1 MMIDVT
7 FFESGINMF
16 QRNAWEF
23 STRNDV
29 PIFWRN
35 PMCSTS
41 PTLRPSA
48 GPLELLPRSNGPGFV
63 FKCSAVPSHYAI
75 LIQQQKN
82 GWTVTGLI
90 LLSPKNRMGK
100 SIWLKLYLPLVEL
113 GYKKK
118 QRRTLRRKAIHFH
131 HRLVYSVSIFRNKR
145 GWRWCDLC
153 FLDYYRLVLESSTVI
168 WSTLQHME
176 RICSQTML
184 ESYFSSPF
192 HIPKVSISFQFQWSS
207 KQQLNTLSHSCFI
220 LSVRVRLPQ
229 TRVFWRSSN

>member
-48 GPLELLPRSNGPGFV
+48 GPLELLPRSNGPGFARPV
-63 FKCSAVPSHYAI
+63 CVSVVQYLHTMPSWYNNEKMVE
-75 LIQQQKN
+75 LC
-82 GWTVTGLI
+82 WTVTGLI

-113 GYKKK
+113 GYKK
-118 QRRTLRRKAIHFH
+118 RTTEDFARKAITFTTG
-131 HRLVYSVSIFRNKR
+131 YSIQYRPLETNVDEDDVTCVSLTTIHP
-145 GWRWCDLC
+145 
-153 FLDYYRLVLESSTVI
+153 S
-168 WSTLQHME
+168 
-176 RICSQTML
+176 
-184 ESYFSSPF
+184 
-192 HIPKVSISFQFQWSS
+192 
-207 KQQLNTLSHSCFI
+207 
-220 LSVRVRLPQ
+220 
-229 TRVFWRSSN
+229 

>member
-48 GPLELLPRSNGPGFV
+48 GPLELLPRSNGPGFARPV
-63 FKCSAVPSHYAI
+63 CVSVVQYLHTMPSWYNNEKMVE
-75 LIQQQKN
+75 LC
-82 GWTVTGLI
+82 WTVTGLI

-113 GYKKK
+113 GYKK
-118 QRRTLRRKAIHFH
+118 RTTEDFARKAIHFH
-131 HRLVYSVSIFRNKR
+131 HRLQYSVSTFRNKR

-153 FLDYYRLVLESSTVI
+153 FLDYYTPILESSTVI
-168 WSTLQHME
+168 WSTLRHME
-176 RICSQTML
+176 RICSQTNVGIIL
-184 ESYFSSPF
+184 FITF
-192 HIPKVSISFQFQWSS
+192 
-207 KQQLNTLSHSCFI
+207 SHSKSLHI
-220 LSVRVRLPQ
+220 LSIPMIFKTTV
-229 TRVFWRSSN
+229 